1 MQIKVVSGRVELRQ
15 KNGVLIRVI
24 GYSNAIHAEFNDS
37 KNMLLILSET
47 GKVEVRTV
55 EGNLISEL
63 ASAGIKHAAFSSNS
77 IILSNKKGE
86 TKVINYM

>member
-1 MQIKVVSGRVELRQ
+1 MQIRVVSGRVELR
-15 KNGVLIRVI
+15 KENGVLIRVI
-24 GYSNAIHAEFNDS
+24 GYSNAVHAEFNDS

-63 ASAGIKHAAFSSNS
+63 APAGIKHAEFSRNS
-77 IILSNKKGE
+77 IILSNHSGE
-86 TKVINYM
+86 SKVINYM